1 MYTKVRNAE
10 CVKEK
15 LFNISDKSTREK
27 LARVLNGEN
36 VDFDSEEIY
45 DIYKTFTSNV
55 HVRYFT
61 FYKDECKLVR
71 MGLGGWDNE
80 EIFNLKKYIENRMFS
95 KTREKDSFRNSAVAS
110 KIKEELSRDSYSVID
125 FMEVV

>member
-1 MYTKVRNAE
+1 MYVKVRNAE
-10 CVKEK
+10 FVKER

-45 DIYKTFTSNV
+45 DIYRAFTSNA

-95 KTREKDSFRNSAVAS
+95 KTREKDNFRNSAVAS
-110 KIKEELSRDSYSVID
+110 KIKDLDRDSYSVID

>member
-1 MYTKVRNAE
+1 M
-10 CVKEK
+10 KEK

-45 DIYKTFTSNV
+45 DIYRAFTSNV
-55 HVRYFT
+55 YVRYFI
-61 FYKDECKLVR
+61 FYKDECKLIKV
-71 MGLGGWDNE
+71 GFGGWDNE
-80 EIFNLKKYIENRMFS
+80 EIFNLKKYVENRMFS
-95 KTREKDSFRNSAVAS
+95 KTREKEDNFRNSAVAS
-110 KIKEELSRDSYSVID
+110 KIKDLDRDSYSVID

>member
-1 MYTKVRNAE
+1 MHTRVRNAE
-10 CVKEK
+10 FVKEK

-45 DIYKTFTSNV
+45 DIYRAFTSNV

-80 EIFNLKKYIENRMFS
+80 EIFNLKKYVENKMFS
-95 KTREKDSFRNSAVAS
+95 KTREKDNFRNNAVAS
-110 KIKEELSRDSYSVID
+110 KIKELSRDSYSVID